1 MDFRAALLEQTRA
14 FGDLIRSGDRDTP
27 VPTCGDWTLEKLFRH
42 VGRGNRWAAQI
53 IIERRNEPLD
63 PRDVPD
69 GRPPDDRDA
78 AAQWLDSGAQMV
90 LDAVDRVGSDTRV
103 WTFLGPR
110 PAGWW
115 IRRRLHEATVHRA
128 DAAMALGAD
137 YELSPELSGDALSEW
152 IERTCVDRRHP
163 PRLDRGQSIHLHATE
178 EALGPTGE
186 WTIVHDE
193 DGVGWSHSHSKGSVA
208 LRGPVTELLL
218 ATVRRKTAAEA
229 GLQVFGDTAVWD
241 AWLASTPY

>member
-53 IIERRNEPLD
+53 IIDRRNEPLD

-110 PAGWW
+110 PAGC
-115 IRRRLHEATVHRA
+115 
-128 DAAMALGAD
+128 AAAG
-137 YELSPELSGDALSEW
+137 W
-152 IERTCVDRRHP
+152 
-163 PRLDRGQSIHLHATE
+163 PRG
-178 EALGPTGE
+178 
-186 WTIVHDE
+186 
-193 DGVGWSHSHSKGSVA
+193 
-208 LRGPVTELLL
+208 
-218 ATVRRKTAAEA
+218 
-229 GLQVFGDTAVWD
+229 
-241 AWLASTPY
+241 